1 MAVREE
7 ELIPVAA
14 DLYSI
19 GERLK
24 EIDGRYRL
32 FYNAR
37 LGRYEIRVSGELQLT
52 VPRGELDARVIARVR
67 KTRVERADA
76 LLREIERACADAE
89 RAAEK
94 AALDKAEAA
103 LAGKEGLCW

>member
-1 MAVREE
+1 MREE

-24 EIDGRYRL
+24 EIDGRYRP
-32 FYNAR
+32 FYTAR
-37 LGRYEIRVSGELQLT
+37 LGIYASYVSGELQLT

-89 RAAEK
+89 RPAEK

-103 LAGKEGLCW
+103 LAEKEGLCW